1 MINVEYTKEETK
13 KYLNYIRIV
22 LSFSLILA
30 WIYSFDFLLEKLTFT
45 IIFISLLVI
54 SNIIFILLPEKF
66 YSGVKINYIVFIVD
80 MAFIIIGAQLFT
92 VNDLRFIVCIFLA
105 IFISAISQSV
115 KMSILIAIVVDSL
128 YFFINTE
135 LGKSQPL
142 SYEMILLNL
151 PFIFIV
157 SIHSSF
163 IAEKANQEVLK
174 RKEIERMNEL
184 LTKGVI
190 TKSRKLSDITD
201 FLDDLSESFLDAL
214 IVLDIEG
221 VVKIFNSAAENMLN
235 IKKNKAI
242 NSPLK
247 DLAGLSAA
255 KDIIMKL
262 RFENKIT
269 KDELIDVGYDN
280 KSLKVYATATF
291 ITNKEGNK
299 IGILLLLRK
308 IY

>member
-1 MINVEYTKEETK
+1 MINLAYSKEEVK
-13 KYLNYIRIV
+13 KNLNYIRIV
-22 LSFSLILA
+22 LSISLIVA
-30 WIYSFDFLLEKLTFT
+30 WVYSFDFLLKN
-45 IIFISLLVI
+45 LLFAV
-54 SNIIFILLPEKF
+54 IFILLLIISNFIFIMLPAKF

-105 IFISAISQSV
+105 IFISALAQSV
-115 KMSILIAIVVDSL
+115 NLSIVIAIVVDAL

-135 LGKSQPL
+135 LSGMKALP
-142 SYEMILLNL
+142 YEMILLNL

-157 SIHSSF
+157 SVHSSF
-163 IAEKANQEVLK
+163 IAEKANEEVMK

-190 TKSRKLSDITD
+190 SKSRKLSDITD
-201 FLDDLSESFLDAL
+201 FLDDLSESFLEAL

-221 VVKIFNSAAENMLN
+221 VVKIFNTAAEKMFN
-235 IKKNKAI
+235 ITRSKAV

-269 KDELIDVGYDN
+269 KDELIDAGYND
-280 KSLKVYATATF
+280 KSIKVYATATF
-291 ITNKEGNK
+291 IKNKEGNN

-308 IY
+308 ME

>member
-1 MINVEYTKEETK
+1 MEYSKEETK
-13 KYLNYIRIV
+13 RYLNYIRIV
-22 LSFSLILA
+22 LSLSLILA
-30 WIYSFDFLLEKLTFT
+30 WIYSFDLLLRNLIFA
-45 IIFISLLVI
+45 IVFISLLII
-54 SNIIFILLPEKF
+54 SNIIFILLPSKF
-66 YSGVKINYIVFIVD
+66 YSGVKVNYIVFIID
-80 MAFIIIGAQLFT
+80 MAFIIVGAQLFT
-92 VNDLRFIVCIFLA
+92 VNDLRFIICIFLA

-135 LGKSQPL
+135 LSGMKPL

-157 SIHSSF
+157 SVHSSF

-201 FLDDLSESFLDAL
+201 FLNDLSESFLDAL

-221 VVKIFNSAAENMLN
+221 VVKIFNSVAEELFN
-235 IKKNKAI
+235 IKKEKAI

-255 KDIIMKL
+255 KDIIMRLK
-262 RFENKIT
+262 FENKVT
-269 KDELIDVGYDN
+269 KDELIDVGYEN
-280 KSLKVYATATF
+280 KSVKVYATATF

-308 IY
+308 LN

>member
-1 MINVEYTKEETK
+1 MNLEYTKEETK

-22 LSFSLILA
+22 LSLSLILA
-30 WIYSFDFLLEKLTFT
+30 WIYSFDIIAENLISAIVLVAFLIISNVIFLL
-45 IIFISLLVI
+45 
-54 SNIIFILLPEKF
+54 LPYKF
-66 YSGVKINYIVFIVD
+66 YAGVKINYIVFIID

-92 VNDLRFIVCIFLA
+92 VNDLRFIVCVFLA
-105 IFISAISQSV
+105 IFISAVSQSV
-115 KMSILIAIVVDSL
+115 KMSVLIAIVVDTL

-135 LGKSQPL
+135 LSGIRAL

-157 SIHSSF
+157 SVHSSF
-163 IAEKANQEVLK
+163 IAEKANQEVIK

-184 LTKGVI
+184 LTKGVV

-221 VVKIFNSAAENMLN
+221 VVKIFNSVAEEMFN
-235 IKKNKAI
+235 IKKSRAV

-262 RFENKIT
+262 KFENKVT

-280 KSLKVYATATF
+280 KSIKVYATATF
-291 ITNKEGNK
+291 IINKEGNK
-299 IGILLLLRK
+299 IGILLMLRK
-308 IY
+308 IN

>member
-1 MINVEYTKEETK
+1 
-13 KYLNYIRIV
+13 
-22 LSFSLILA
+22 
-30 WIYSFDFLLEKLTFT
+30 
-45 IIFISLLVI
+45 
-54 SNIIFILLPEKF
+54 
-66 YSGVKINYIVFIVD
+66 
-80 MAFIIIGAQLFT
+80 MAFIIVGAQLFT
-92 VNDLRFIVCIFLA
+92 VNDLRFIICIFLA

-135 LGKSQPL
+135 LSGMKPL

-157 SIHSSF
+157 SVHSSF

-221 VVKIFNSAAENMLN
+221 VVKIFNSVAEELFN
-235 IKKNKAI
+235 IKKEKAI

-255 KDIIMKL
+255 KDIIMRLK
-262 RFENKIT
+262 FENKVT
-269 KDELIDVGYDN
+269 KDELIDVGYEN
-280 KSLKVYATATF
+280 KSVKVYATATF

-308 IY
+308 LN